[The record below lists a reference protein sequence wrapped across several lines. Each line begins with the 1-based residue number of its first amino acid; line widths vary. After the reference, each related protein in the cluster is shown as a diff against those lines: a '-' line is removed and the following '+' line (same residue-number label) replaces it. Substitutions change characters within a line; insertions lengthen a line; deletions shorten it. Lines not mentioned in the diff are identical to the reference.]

1 MNNTTITKQKET
13 PKNPV
18 KYFWKLAEAQNEVKG
33 WHSIDD
39 ALANNGEIFKKL
51 TSWTK
56 FHLDHQEFKGDAVVF
71 KLSYHSDIN
80 EVYDAIQEQ
89 YDSVAGEYEPSP
101 YTHELSSFDSDLSK
115 EVANE
120 ISYHF
125 KNRTG
130 EKCDISPEIQNTIIE
145 NVGGSIFCTMKHE
158 QKYVEFLLPICAYNL
173 VLKHVCPDRRRLQ
186 LLWNVWLYNAVVE
199 TFREHI
205 RTLYTLDLISVNPS
219 ECATIF

>member
-13 PKNPV
+13 QKNPV
-18 KYFWKLAEAQNEVKG
+18 KYFWKLAEKEVSG

-39 ALANNGEIFKKL
+39 ALANNGEIFNKL

-71 KLSYHSDIN
+71 KLNFHSDIN
-80 EVYDAIQEQ
+80 EVYDSIQEA
-89 YDSVAGEYEPSP
+89 YDSVSGEYEPSP
-101 YTHELSSFDSDLSK
+101 YTHELSSFDSDLAK

-130 EKCDISPEIQNTIIE
+130 EQCDIEPFIQNKIIE
-145 NVGGSIFCTMKHE
+145 HVGGSIFCTMNHNK
-158 QKYVEFLLPICAYNL
+158 KYVQFLLPICAYNL

-205 RTLYTLDLISVNPS
+205 RTLYTLYLINVDPS
-219 ECATIF
+219 ECVTIF

>member
-13 PKNPV
+13 KNPV
-18 KYFWKLAEAQNEVKG
+18 KYFWKLAEKEVSG

-39 ALANNGEIFKKL
+39 ALANNGEIFNKL

-56 FHLDHQEFKGDAVVF
+56 FHLDQEFKGDAVLF
-71 KLSYHSDIN
+71 RLNFHSDIN
-80 EVYDAIQEQ
+80 EVYDSIQEA
-89 YDSVAGEYEPSP
+89 YDSVAGEYEPSR
-101 YTHELSSFDSDLSK
+101 YTHELSSFDSDLAK
-115 EVANE
+115 EISNE
-120 ISYHF
+120 ISCHF

-130 EKCDISPEIQNTIIE
+130 DKCDIKPEIQNTIIE
-145 NVGGSIFCTMKHE
+145 NVGGSIFCTMQHDK
-158 QKYVEFLLPICAYNL
+158 KYIEFLLPICAYNL

-205 RTLYTLDLISVNPS
+205 RTLYTLDLINVNPS